1 MTAPTST
8 RGSAVAEALVA
19 AALAGLAIAGL
30 AAGARLA
37 TEGQR
42 LARDTS
48 TALALAGERLEA
60 LRAGPRAEGTD
71 ATRSGDGTTFVRTW
85 QTDGGRGR
93 PARLDVRIAWR
104 GHALALVTE
113 AIP

>member
-1 MTAPTST
+1 M
-8 RGSAVAEALVA
+8 AEALVA
-19 AALAGLAIAGL
+19 AALAGLAIAAL

-48 TALALAGERLEA
+48 TALALANERLEA
-60 LRAGPRAEGTD
+60 LRAGPRTDGTD
-71 ATRSGDGTTFVRTW
+71 GTIGTDGTTFVRTW
-85 QTDGGRGR
+85 QTDGGRGL
-93 PARLDVRIAWR
+93 PVRLDVRVAWR
-104 GHALALVTE
+104 GHALALATE

>member
-1 MTAPTST
+1 MTAPASS
-8 RGSAVAEALVA
+8 RGSSVAEALVA

-48 TALALAGERLEA
+48 TALALASERLEA
-60 LRAGPRAEGTD
+60 LRAGPRTGGTD
-71 ATRSGDGTTFVRTW
+71 HTVSADGTTFVRSW
-85 QTDGGRGR
+85 RTDGGRGL
-93 PARLDVRIAWR
+93 PVHLDVHVAWR
-104 GHALALVTE
+104 GHALALATE
-113 AIP
+113 ATP

>member
-1 MTAPTST
+1 MRAPASA

-19 AALAGLAIAGL
+19 AALAGVAIAGL

-48 TALALAGERLEA
+48 TALALASERLEA
-60 LRAGPRAEGTD
+60 LRAGPRTDGTD
-71 ATRSGDGTTFVRTW
+71 ATLASDGTSFARSW
-85 QTDGGRGR
+85 RTDGGRGR
-93 PARLDVRIAWR
+93 PVRLDVRVAWR
-104 GHALALVTE
+104 GHALALATE